1 MENEK
6 IMEKIKKLFELSK
19 NNPSEEEA
27 KAAAL
32 KAQEL
37 LVQYHLEYAEVENID
52 LDKAEPIGEVE
63 VDVASKKWKYSLVK
77 IVAQA
82 NRCTHFFRGKN
93 HIVFFGHQ
101 TDALVAA
108 ETFEYLFDMGNK
120 LGNKLYR
127 EAKEKYGY
135 ADNVYNSC
143 VVGFVEGIREAL
155 AEQSKA
161 LMVIVPEDVKDA
173 YTEHSR
179 GFRSFRTSQVRAYN
193 GEAYRTGKSAG
204 HAAMGRKALEG

>member
-52 LDKAEPIGEVE
+52 LDKAEPIGEVAI
-63 VDVASKKWKYSLVK
+63 DVASKKWKYSLAR
-77 IVAQA
+77 IVAEA

-93 HIVFFGHQ
+93 RIVFFGHQ
-101 TDALVAA
+101 TDVMVAA

-143 VVGFVEGIREAL
+143 VVGFVEGIKEAL

-161 LMVIVPEDVKDA
+161 LMVIVPDDVKDA
-173 YTEHSR
+173 YAEHSR
-179 GFRSFRTSQVRAYN
+179 GFRSFRTSQVRAYD
-193 GEAYRTGKSAG
+193 GAAYRTGKSAG
-204 HAAMGRKALEG
+204 HAAMGRKSLEG